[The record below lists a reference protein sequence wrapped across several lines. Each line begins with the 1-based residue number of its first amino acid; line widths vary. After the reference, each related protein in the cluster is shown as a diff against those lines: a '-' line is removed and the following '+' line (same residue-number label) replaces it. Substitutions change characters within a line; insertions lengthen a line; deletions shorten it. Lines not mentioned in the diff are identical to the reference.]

1 MRKFLFLFFYC
12 GLCIM
17 NPIAIGSAF
26 SQNWSWAHSA
36 GSGNGGDG
44 EGFNVA
50 TDASGNLY
58 VTGFFSYSITFG
70 TNTLNSAG
78 GTAVF
83 LAKYDSAGNVLWAK
97 SAGGGGSD
105 RGNSVAA
112 DAFGNVY
119 ITGLFRSASITFG
132 STTLIN
138 AGNSDFF
145 LTKYDSSGNVIW
157 AKRAGGPGFD
167 GTGDFTGNTVATDRA
182 GNIFVTGCFSSPSIA
197 FGATTLLNTGG
208 NDFFIAKYDSSGS
221 AVWATGASGTGDD
234 AGTSVATD
242 TSGSVYV
249 AGYFGSSAITFGIY
263 TLNLAAGYSDM
274 FLVKFNSSGNI
285 IHAMSAAVGV
295 MTINV
300 PFNFC
305 VATDAAQNVF
315 VTGGFQAST
324 VTFGPY
330 TLTNNSTGGCNM
342 FVAKYDSACVVSWA
356 SSAGGQNYD
365 CGYSV
370 SVDPWGY
377 AYVTGVFSLIGNTSI
392 SFGSIML
399 NFPAGGLD
407 PMFIV
412 KYDPAG
418 NPLCAA
424 ALASGGDDNN
434 GVVADAFG
442 NAYIGGDFMVS
453 PFVVGTTLLNLTGG
467 EDVFVAKYICDSIS
481 SILPI
486 SAFTAPNNI
495 CPGTCTGF
503 TNLSTNATSFL
514 WTFTGGNPASSI
526 DVNPVNICYTSPGNY
541 SVSLIATNTN
551 GSDTLTLNNYIT
563 VFPAPPPQSI
573 IQSGDTL
580 FALPGAGTY
589 QWYFNGNIIN
599 GATNYFYVAPTSGDY
614 NVVAT
619 DANECEV
626 EAAVF
631 NVTAG
636 LQSTVD
642 SQQLMVFPNPVEE
655 ELSIS
660 NLQNATTSVSVYDM
674 IGKKVYSTEEI
685 SGSGI
690 HRGQLTVDCRLLPSG
705 LYYIEIAIGEKISR
719 NKFLKQ

>member
-1 MRKFLFLFFYC
+1 MHC
-12 GLCIM
+12 
-17 NPIAIGSAF
+17 AS
-26 SQNWSWAHSA
+26 SQNWSWARSA
-36 GSGNGGDG
+36 ASGNGGDG
-44 EGFNVA
+44 EGFNVSA
-50 TDASGNLY
+50 DASGNLY

-70 TNTLNSAG
+70 TNTLNAAG
-78 GTAVF
+78 GTGVF
-83 LAKYDSAGNVLWAK
+83 LAKYDSAGNVLWAR
-97 SAGGGGSD
+97 SAGGSGSD

-132 STTLIN
+132 PTTLTN

-145 LTKYDSSGNVIW
+145 LAKYDSSGNVIW
-157 AKRAGGPGFD
+157 AKRAGGTGFD
-167 GTGDFTGNTVATDRA
+167 GTGDFTGNTVATDGA

-208 NDFFIAKYDSSGS
+208 NDVFIAKYDSSGN
-221 AVWATGASGTGDD
+221 AVWATGASGAGDD

-242 TSGSVYV
+242 ASGNVYT
-249 AGYFGSSAITFGIY
+249 AGYFGSSAITFGSY
-263 TLNLAAGYSDM
+263 TFNLAAGYSDM
-274 FLVKFNSSGNI
+274 FLVKFDPSGNI
-285 IHAMSAAVGV
+285 IHATSAAAGV

-305 VATDAAQNVF
+305 VATDPAQNVF

-342 FVAKYDSACVVSWA
+342 FVAKYDSAGAVLWA

-377 AYVTGVFSLIGNTSI
+377 AYVSGVFSLIGNTSI
-392 SFGSIML
+392 SFGSITL
-399 NFPAGGLD
+399 SYPAGGLD

-434 GVVADAFG
+434 GVVADVFG
-442 NAYIGGDFMVS
+442 NAYIGGDFMVN
-453 PFVVGTTLLNLTGG
+453 PFWVGTTSLSLTGG
-467 EDVFVAKYICDSIS
+467 EDVFVAKYVCDSIS
-481 SILPI
+481 SILPV
-486 SAFTAPNNI
+486 SAFTAPNTI

-514 WTFTGGNPASSI
+514 WTFAGANPATSI
-526 DVNPVNICYTSPGNY
+526 DVNPVNICYNTPGNY
-541 SVSLIATNTN
+541 TVSLIATNAS

-573 IQSGDTL
+573 TQSGDTL
-580 FALPGAGTY
+580 FAIAGATSY
-589 QWYFNGNIIN
+589 QWYFNGNLIP
-599 GATNYFYVAPTSGDY
+599 GATGSYYIASSSGDY

-619 DANECEV
+619 DENGCEV

-631 NVTAG
+631 NVLANA
-636 LQSTVD
+636 QSLVIGQW
-642 SQQLMVFPNPVEE
+642 SLYPNPVSHKLTIQKAQGTRETAVE
-655 ELSIS
+655 ISVYNLLGEMVLAVHLPTAYCRTFGKPTATEGLLPTCPIDVS
-660 NLQNATTSVSVYDM
+660 NL
-674 IGKKVYSTEEI
+674 
-685 SGSGI
+685 
-690 HRGQLTVDCRLLPSG
+690 PPG
-705 LYYIEIAIGEKISR
+705 LYYIEITSSPSSGIREQFR
-719 NKFLKQ
+719 TKFVKE